1 MNYYSQLLSRIFQH
15 ATGNESPTV
24 IALLGESS
32 EPGVVFPE
40 ELLPEGIHKVR
51 IPEFEASPAK
61 ALEATNQSR
70 AECVFAFPTILH
82 HLNYSDDWRDRYG
95 RLELPEILAETLMSG
110 ELPQP
115 RRQRRRDGRQNE
127 LELDLLGAHAAASSH
142 EVQCVVL
149 LVPRFIT
156 ASQRLSEWRQEF
168 FPAHSATIIE
178 HEHERILE
186 GLGGIIPPALPVS
199 TLIFRRNPGQIR
211 FFKITDSALADGP
224 ARIASDLTRLMN
236 QPAGKTRYGYVYN
249 GELSL
254 GYPCSYDFYSEE
266 TEQLRRQVSE
276 LGQRVHLGEVADVLM
291 GISPGP
297 DRDAQ
302 SGEEG
307 VVAIKGRAIT
317 FDGRIDL
324 SEETIIVGPERVR
337 HYLQDGDFCI
347 RQIIAANGRL
357 MVGVFEGDG
366 RAVTAAHNVIIIRPH
381 PTLSPAQRKVLLA
394 YLRSPIGY
402 RLADAK
408 QSFSS
413 LRGFIRIS
421 PHVLRYFPV
430 PLADEELSSSIEQ
443 LSAAR
448 SAFVSW
454 IEQIDRESEA
464 IIQEASATGSRARI
478 LNAGRLARQRHRA
491 GDQVE
496 EFDYR
501 VRTQFPHPLA
511 YMWRDLKVTG
521 ENRYLRLKAV
531 TKAAEGHTCFLAL
544 IAILMSRAINQPIAQ
559 LEELGRRLSKR
570 PGGTNFGDWFDI
582 LKVVNESKAFQNLKG
597 NTPFVEIT
605 QLMAGGLWENPVSHL
620 KNIRNDDCHNRI
632 APDSVS
638 ESTINEAEKA
648 LECIYRASEFLT
660 DYQLLWITQTRFD
673 SIRQMNRFQYRDL
686 TGDNPLAQ
694 LREDQISRSD
704 LETRS
709 LYLRDRRNQ
718 LHLFRPLLQYLEC
731 PECHQMSTFFLD
743 KYDANQGANN
753 VLLKS
758 FERNSIRTEPIAEDF
773 RHVGIIL
780 DSK

>member
-1 MNYYSQLLSRIFQH
+1 MNYYSQLISQIFQQ
-15 ATGNESPTV
+15 ATGNELPMA
-24 IALLGESS
+24 IALLGENL
-32 EPGVVFPE
+32 EPGVFFPE
-40 ELLPEGIHKVR
+40 QLLPEGIHKVG
-51 IPEFEASPAK
+51 IPEFEEFPAK

-70 AECVFAFPTILH
+70 AECVFALPTILH
-82 HLNYSDDWRDRYG
+82 RYHYSDNWRDRYG
-95 RLELPEILAETLMSG
+95 RLELPEILAETLMNRK
-110 ELPQP
+110 LPQM
-115 RRQRRRDGRQNE
+115 RRQRRRNEEQNE
-127 LELDLLGAHAAASSH
+127 LEFDLLGAHAAASRH
-142 EVQCVVL
+142 EVKCVVM

-156 ASQRLSEWRQEF
+156 ASPRLSEWRQEF
-168 FPAHSATIIE
+168 FPDHSATIIE
-178 HEHERILE
+178 HEHEGIPE
-186 GLGGIIPPALPVS
+186 GLWGIIPPALPVS
-199 TLIFRRNPGQIR
+199 TLIFQRNRGPVR

-224 ARIASDLTRLMN
+224 DRIVGDLIRLMN

-291 GISPGP
+291 GTSPGP
-297 DRDAQ
+297 ERNAQ
-302 SGEEG
+302 PGEEG
-307 VVAIKGRAIT
+307 VIAIKGRAIT
-317 FDGRIDL
+317 LDGRIDL

-347 RQIIAANGRL
+347 RQITAANGRL

-366 RAVTAAHNVIIIRPH
+366 RAITAAHSVIIIRPH
-381 PTLSPAQRKVLLA
+381 PTLSPAQRNVLLA

-408 QSFSS
+408 QSFST
-413 LRGFIRIS
+413 LQGFIRIL
-421 PHVLRYFPV
+421 PHVLRDFPV

-464 IIQEASATGSRARI
+464 IIQEASAAGSRARI

-491 GDQVE
+491 GEQVE

-521 ENRYLRLKAV
+521 ENRYFRLRAV

-570 PGGTNFGDWFDI
+570 PGGTNFGDWFNI

-597 NTPFVEIT
+597 NTPFVEVT
-605 QLMAGGLWENPVSHL
+605 QLMAGGLWENPVNYLQNLRH
-620 KNIRNDDCHNRI
+620 DDCHQRI
-632 APDSVS
+632 APDTVS
-638 ESTINEAEKA
+638 QSTVNEAEKA
-648 LECIYRASEFLT
+648 LESIYRATEFLT
-660 DYQLLWITQTRFD
+660 DYQLLWITQTHFD
-673 SIRQMNRFQYRDL
+673 SIRQTNRYQYRDL

-694 LREDQISRSD
+694 LREDQASRSD
-704 LETRS
+704 LETHS
-709 LYLRDRRNQ
+709 LYLRDRKNH
-718 LHLFRPLLQYLEC
+718 LHLFRPLLQYLKC

-743 KYDANQGANN
+743 KYDDNKGANN

-780 DSK
+780 DAK

>member
-1 MNYYSQLLSRIFQH
+1 MNYYSQLLSRIFQQ

-24 IALLGESS
+24 IALLGESP

-51 IPEFEASPAK
+51 IPEFEAFPAK

-82 HLNYSDDWRDRYG
+82 RWNYSDDWRDRYG

-115 RRQRRRDGRQNE
+115 RRQRRKDGRQNE

-168 FPAHSATIIE
+168 FPAYSATIIE
-178 HEHERILE
+178 HEHEGILE
-186 GLGGIIPPALPVS
+186 RLGGVIPPTLPVS

-224 ARIASDLTRLMN
+224 APIAGDLTRLMN
-236 QPAGKTRYGYVYN
+236 QPAGKTRFGYVYN
-249 GELSL
+249 RELSPE
-254 GYPCSYDFYSEE
+254 YPCSYDFYSEE
-266 TEQLRRQVSE
+266 TENLRRQVSE
-276 LGQRVHLGEVADVLM
+276 LGQRMQLGEVADVLI
-291 GISPGP
+291 GVSPEPG
-297 DRDAQ
+297 RNAQ
-302 SGEEG
+302 AGQEEIL
-307 VVAIKGRAIT
+307 VINGRAIT
-317 FDGRIDL
+317 ADGRVDL
-324 SEETIIVGPERVR
+324 SEVATYDRPARVR
-337 HYLQDGDFCI
+337 NYLEDGDFCI
-347 RQIIAANGRL
+347 REFTSNGRL
-357 MVGVFEGDG
+357 GVGVFEGDD
-366 RAVTAAHNVIIIRPH
+366 RAITAAPHVIIIRPH
-381 PTLSPAQRKVLLA
+381 PSLSPAQRQVLLA

-402 RLADAK
+402 QLADAK
-408 QSFSS
+408 QSLSNVH
-413 LRGFIRIS
+413 GIIRIS
-421 PHVLRYFPV
+421 PHMLREFPV
-430 PLADEELSSSIEQ
+430 PVADEELSSSIEQ
-443 LSAAR
+443 LSGAR

-464 IIQEASATGSRARI
+464 IIQEASAAGSRARI

-491 GDQVE
+491 GEQVE

-521 ENRYLRLKAV
+521 ENRYFRLKAV

-544 IAILMSRAINQPIAQ
+544 IAILMSRAINQPIAK

-605 QLMAGGLWENPVSHL
+605 QLMAGGLWENPVNHL

-632 APDSVS
+632 APDTVS
-638 ESTINEAEKA
+638 ESTVNEAEKA
-648 LECIYRASEFLT
+648 LESIYRASEFLT
-660 DYQLLWITQTRFD
+660 DYQLLWITQTHFN
-673 SIRQMNRFQYRDL
+673 SIRQTNRYQYRDL

-694 LREDQISRSD
+694 LREDQASRSD
-704 LETRS
+704 LETQS
-709 LYLRDRRNQ
+709 LYLRDRKNH
-718 LHLFRPLLQYLEC
+718 LHLFRPLLQYLKC

-743 KYDANQGANN
+743 NYDANKGANN